1 MNELFDETAIETPRR
16 KRAELILAL
25 HQKMLK
31 SMVYT
36 LIFSMTVPVALYF
49 IPLLNYFGAH
59 PAPIVAGLLGYPFIS
74 HLLLLGLPIC
84 LGGDMYSKWI
94 NSNIYYSQYA
104 DEAYLAYTF
113 YDPKLQP
120 LYMPNLDKRK
130 GNLFLGYSTVTD
142 EMVILKE
149 SDLKLGIMIIGAVGT
164 GKTSTI
170 FKPIAQQLIQK
181 QIYFIRDY
189 HMLKE
194 KGILFDRKGGA
205 NYVAGFARQMGI
217 PEKIINHIKPHDP
230 NTRSINVMHGDV
242 LEVVNLLLEVLTPAV
257 KKSDF
262 FVQSERDYLRL
273 RTYLEKYTTLV
284 KQADENKRAQEAGE
298 TPNIIE
304 PSLEELFQFVTDS
317 KKTYDA
323 TVGINNIF
331 NIFARL
337 NVAYAK
343 YITEIRKQITAL
355 EGKGNLSKDQQTQ
368 LRDLEKDMREIK
380 MQQAIVTS
388 IKTLLTNNYQVTE
401 RDPTF
406 FAEDNAGQKVPLKDM
421 TQQYVRKLLN
431 TFNELHS
438 NPSVYRILFQVNAPL
453 NIADIFFTTG
463 INLYETGNQ
472 GKENSREVSEL
483 IGRIEFIL
491 HNHGLYSRPAN
502 VSPMVPMIADE
513 FASYYYADIGQV
525 FNKIRKNNGPYIIA
539 TQTGSA

>member
-1 MNELFDETAIETPRR
+1 MQRNSIGQSELLMSSSFAAKYLIKIQDRIKSWVIHLGGPNLVVDQSFNRLMGYSLLLERSAKVGTGILAVFGLIGFTFKTLLLVPLVWLGAFLTFLASYIIENYALGLTRYISNDTLNEFFDETAIETPRR

-31 SMVYT
+31 SIMYT
-36 LIFSMTVPVALYF
+36 LIFSMTVPLALYF

-59 PAPIVAGLLGYPFIS
+59 PAPVIPAPIVAGLLGYPFIS
-74 HLLLLGLPIC
+74 HLLLLGLPIF

-149 SDLKLGIMIIGAVGT
+149 SDLKLGIMIIWAVGT
-164 GKTSTI
+164 AKTSTI

-194 KGILFDRKGGA
+194 KGILFDCKGGA

-217 PEKIINHIKPHDP
+217 PEMIINHIKPHDP

-242 LEVVNLLLEVLTPAV
+242 LEVVNLLLEVLTPVV

-273 RTYLEKYTTLV
+273 HTYREKYTTLV

-298 TPNIIE
+298 TSNIIE
-304 PSLEELFQFVTDS
+304 PSLED
-317 KKTYDA
+317 
-323 TVGINNIF
+323 
-331 NIFARL
+331 RL
-337 NVAYAK
+337 
-343 YITEIRKQITAL
+343 
-355 EGKGNLSKDQQTQ
+355 
-368 LRDLEKDMREIK
+368 
-380 MQQAIVTS
+380 
-388 IKTLLTNNYQVTE
+388 
-401 RDPTF
+401 
-406 FAEDNAGQKVPLKDM
+406 
-421 TQQYVRKLLN
+421 
-431 TFNELHS
+431 
-438 NPSVYRILFQVNAPL
+438 
-453 NIADIFFTTG
+453 
-463 INLYETGNQ
+463 
-472 GKENSREVSEL
+472 
-483 IGRIEFIL
+483 
-491 HNHGLYSRPAN
+491 
-502 VSPMVPMIADE
+502 
-513 FASYYYADIGQV
+513 
-525 FNKIRKNNGPYIIA
+525 
-539 TQTGSA
+539 

>member
-1 MNELFDETAIETPRR
+1 M
-16 KRAELILAL
+16 K
-25 HQKMLK
+25 
-31 SMVYT
+31 
-36 LIFSMTVPVALYF
+36 
-49 IPLLNYFGAH
+49 
-59 PAPIVAGLLGYPFIS
+59 
-74 HLLLLGLPIC
+74 
-84 LGGDMYSKWI
+84 
-94 NSNIYYSQYA
+94 
-104 DEAYLAYTF
+104 
-113 YDPKLQP
+113 
-120 LYMPNLDKRK
+120 
-130 GNLFLGYSTVTD
+130 
-142 EMVILKE
+142 
-149 SDLKLGIMIIGAVGT
+149 
-164 GKTSTI
+164 
-170 FKPIAQQLIQK
+170 
-181 QIYFIRDY
+181 
-189 HMLKE
+189 
-194 KGILFDRKGGA
+194 
-205 NYVAGFARQMGI
+205 
-217 PEKIINHIKPHDP
+217 KI
-230 NTRSINVMHGDV
+230 
-242 LEVVNLLLEVLTPAV
+242 
-257 KKSDF
+257 
-262 FVQSERDYLRL
+262 
-273 RTYLEKYTTLV
+273 
-284 KQADENKRAQEAGE
+284 
-298 TPNIIE
+298 
-304 PSLEELFQFVTDS
+304 
-317 KKTYDA
+317 YDA
-323 TVGINNIF
+323 TVGIN

-483 IGRIEFIL
+483 IGRIELIL

-525 FNKIRKNNGPYIIA
+525 FNEIRKNNGPYIIA
-539 TQTGSA
+539 TQTGSAQLVAKFGWEFFLSLMSGLRNMFMFGDGIEEDAKVMSYKMGTHTEFTMGPRDMYPPKVVKNMEPEQIRTLESFITAVAYNDDNNPTSDIISHPDPSMENIGLKAAIANADKFDDTKGSDDMKALDEILADAKERQIKQDYSSYELHLMDLLVGMTQDEADVIEKTTDKDAEAALNEAKAKCNQNDGAEDSKDMMRGMLSALGDNDQDRDNPLEATYARDYEDTVNDDDLADLTNDLLATEGVVPGQERVSGIYWPSKTL